1 MLDGVAGSNS
11 LSLVSLRCVIGPEN
25 LRHPLN
31 QSGAKFGHL
40 LSAPATVHVF
50 SRIFTSSDIYS
61 LFRLAVVL
69 PLALVE
75 CQSAKLHSKSN
86 KNICKSLPTILIRNY
101 FVKMA

>member
-50 SRIFTSSDIYS
+50 SRSSLSGVFRYLLSFSIGCCTSFS
-61 LFRLAVVL
+61 LG
-69 PLALVE
+69 
-75 CQSAKLHSKSN
+75 
-86 KNICKSLPTILIRNY
+86 
-101 FVKMA
+101 